1 MENIKLPDD
10 FIADLHEYLPAEHQQ
25 LIDALATEPVSSI
38 RLNRRKI
45 DIECSLEKVKWSE
58 DGYYL
63 NDRPTFTM
71 DPLFHAG
78 AYYVQEASSLAV
90 EQVFRQRGE
99 QVQRL

>member
-1 MENIKLPDD
+1 MPDD

-45 DIECSLEKVKWSE
+45 DIVCSLEKVKWCE
-58 DGYYL
+58 DGYYI

-78 AYYVQEASSLAV
+78 AYYVQEASSMAV
-90 EQVFRQRGE
+90 EQVYYKTDNIGKI
-99 QVQRL
+99 

>member
-1 MENIKLPDD
+1 MKLPDD

-45 DIECSLEKVKWSE
+45 DIECSLEKVKWCE

-78 AYYVQEASSLAV
+78 AYYVQEA
-90 EQVFRQRGE
+90 
-99 QVQRL
+99 